1 FAADVAS
8 AFDGANFTL
17 LAVTILI
24 VAVLLI
30 VTYRSPVLWLI
41 PLAVVGLADQIA
53 NKVTAAAGSAF
64 DLQFDAGI
72 ISVLVFGAGT
82 NYALLL
88 ISRYREELHHHTD
101 HRAALAQAWRRT
113 IPAILA
119 SNVTVILS
127 LATLAFAAIPGTRG
141 LGIASAIG
149 LAIALIA
156 AVFLLP
162 PALAVSGRRV

>member
-1 FAADVAS
+1 RSPAIAARPASLLTRGARS
-8 AFDGANFTL
+8 AFA
-17 LAVTILI
+17 
-24 VAVLLI
+24 
-30 VTYRSPVLWLI
+30 
-41 PLAVVGLADQIA
+41 
-53 NKVTAAAGSAF
+53 
-64 DLQFDAGI
+64 LQFDAGI
-72 ISVLVFGAGT
+72 LSVLVFGAGT
-82 NYALLL
+82 NYARLL
-88 ISRYREELHHHTD
+88 IPRYREELHHHTD

-162 PALAVSGRRV
+162 RSEEHTSELQSRFALV

>member
-1 FAADVAS
+1 RSPAIAARPASLLTRGARS
-8 AFDGANFTL
+8 AFA
-17 LAVTILI
+17 
-24 VAVLLI
+24 
-30 VTYRSPVLWLI
+30 
-41 PLAVVGLADQIA
+41 
-53 NKVTAAAGSAF
+53 
-64 DLQFDAGI
+64 LQFDAGI
-72 ISVLVFGAGT
+72 LSVLVFGAGT
-82 NYALLL
+82 NYARLL
-88 ISRYREELHHHTD
+88 IPRYREELHHHTD

-162 PALAVSGRRV
+162 PALAVSGRRVFWPRVPQVGTPVNAGRFW